1 MPNWCN
7 NVVRLAHSN
16 PAMIDRAVKSFDD
29 GKFLQEF
36 VPCPEPL
43 LNPETTTW
51 GHGPEE
57 ADREK
62 LRAKLVEEFG
72 YQSWYDW
79 CVANWGTKWDI
90 GSEYPAERHDAN
102 NITLTFDSAWSPPIE
117 AYGRLEELGF
127 EVEAYFYEPGMAF
140 CGTYEDGCEDSIS
153 IETCSYDWAQANIPR
168 NIDEMF
174 GISDEFAQ
182 YEAEEEDE

>member
-7 NVVRLAHSN
+7 NVVRIAHSN
-16 PAMIDRAVKSFDD
+16 PAMIDRAIKSFDE

-51 GHGPEE
+51 SHGPEE

-62 LRAKLVEEFG
+62 LRAKLVEEYR

-79 CVANWGTKWDI
+79 
-90 GSEYPAERHDAN
+90 
-102 NITLTFDSAWSPPIE
+102 
-117 AYGRLEELGF
+117 
-127 EVEAYFYEPGMAF
+127 
-140 CGTYEDGCEDSIS
+140 
-153 IETCSYDWAQANIPR
+153 
-168 NIDEMF
+168 
-174 GISDEFAQ
+174 
-182 YEAEEEDE
+182 